1 MMRVVTILT
10 ALCWLVAAIP
20 SAATADLAAVRATLT
35 TEGYVSIPFKR
46 GEDRR
51 FYVEGVIHGSKLR
64 LMLDLTSDNSIFD
77 IGTLRNLD
85 IAFERTE
92 IIIPTRSKNVRI
104 HTGRILGIEF
114 DGKST
119 GPIEINA
126 GDVDPVYSVKP
137 GVDGPDGVLGA
148 EFLGRYDALLDVKNQ
163 ILLLKVR

>member
-1 MMRVVTILT
+1 MRVVIVLI
-10 ALCWLVAAIP
+10 ALCCLVAAVP
-20 SAATADLAAVRATLT
+20 SEATADLAAVRATLSA
-35 TEGYVSIPFKR
+35 EGYVSIPFKR

-64 LMLDLTSDNSIFD
+64 FMLDFTSDNSIFD

-119 GPIEINA
+119 GPIDIHA
-126 GDVDPVYSVKP
+126 GNVDPIYSVKP
-137 GVDGPDGVLGA
+137 GADGPDGVLGA
-148 EFLGRYDALLDVKNQ
+148 AFLGRYGALLDVKNQ
-163 ILLLKVR
+163 ILLLKVH

>member
-51 FYVEGVIHGSKLR
+51 FYVEAVIHGSKLR

-85 IAFERTE
+85 IVFERTE

>member
-1 MMRVVTILT
+1 MRVVTILT

-51 FYVEGVIHGSKLR
+51 FYVEAVIHGSKLR

>member
-1 MMRVVTILT
+1 MRVVTILI

-20 SAATADLAAVRATLT
+20 SAATADLAAVRATLSA
-35 TEGYVSIPFKR
+35 EGYVSIPFKR

-64 LMLDLTSDNSIFD
+64 LMLDFTSDNSIFD

-92 IIIPTRSKNVRI
+92 IIIPTRRKNVRI
-104 HTGRILGIEF
+104 YTGRILGIEF

-119 GPIEINA
+119 GPMDIHA
-126 GDVDPVYSVKP
+126 GDIDPIYSVKS

-148 EFLGRYDALLDVKNQ
+148 EFLGRYGALLDIKNQ